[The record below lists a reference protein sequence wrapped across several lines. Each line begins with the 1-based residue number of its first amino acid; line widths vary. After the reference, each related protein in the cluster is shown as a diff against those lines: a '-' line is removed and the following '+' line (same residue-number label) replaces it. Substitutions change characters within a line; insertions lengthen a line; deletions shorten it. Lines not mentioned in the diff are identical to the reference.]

1 MVKNRNAAPQLQ
13 SEDWDGVAPA
23 WEKYDRQLMGMDHVN
38 EQLIRRARIERGHSV
53 IDIGS
58 GTGYPALMIAKRVES
73 GGSVTGLDFSDGML
87 AVARKKAA
95 AMGLKNVEFRTCD
108 ASSLP
113 FDDEKF
119 DAATSRFCMMLL
131 PEPDKTLLGICR
143 VLKAGGSLAVS
154 VWAVKEKNPN
164 ITIPME
170 ILMEYCPPPEE
181 GENRPGIFSLAEPG
195 VLMEKMRTAGFSE
208 LAASEVP
215 VERRFASGQ
224 ECIGRL
230 KEMAAPFKK
239 MFASLSQGKCRE
251 AEVKMVNAI
260 EEFRDGDEVVMPGM
274 ALIVSGKKVG

>member
-1 MVKNRNAAPQLQ
+1 MNRNADDLRSQ

-23 WEKYDRQLMGMDHVN
+23 WEKYDRMLMGMDHVN
-38 EQLIRRARIERGHSV
+38 EQLVRRARIERGHAV

-87 AVARKKAA
+87 NVARKKAA

-113 FDDEKF
+113 FDDEQF

-131 PEPDKTLLGICR
+131 PEPDKTLLDCCR
-143 VLKAGGSLAVS
+143 VVKAGGSLAVS
-154 VWAVKEKNPN
+154 VWAEKGKNPN

-170 ILMEYCPPPEE
+170 ILMEYCPPSKEE
-181 GENRPGIFSLAEPG
+181 ENKPGIFSLAEPG

-208 LAASEVP
+208 LEASELP
-215 VERRFASGQ
+215 VERRFASGK
-224 ECIGRL
+224 ECVGRL

-239 MFASLSQGKCRE
+239 LFASLPQGKCRE
-251 AEVKMVNAI
+251 AEQKMADAI
-260 EEFRDGDEVVMPGM
+260 EKFRDGAEVVLPGM
-274 ALIVSGKKVG
+274 ALIVSGKKPVR